1 MFILACLVILLNW
14 IRGLTRPTIV
24 ASDYFHLLPSL
35 RRQCFARRLS
45 VFLSVSRITQK
56 LLTNLMRFISRV
68 RHMTSKN
75 WLVISDDLNHV
86 MLGVVVGYRCLP
98 IGLCSVNGV
107 GIFAVFC
114 WVLCH
119 SLTDLSVFLLVR
131 ELKETARMYLM
142 LEQQI
147 AIESVVLCM
156 I

>member
-1 MFILACLVILLNW
+1 
-14 IRGLTRPTIV
+14 
-24 ASDYFHLLPSL
+24 
-35 RRQCFARRLS
+35 
-45 VFLSVSRITQK
+45 
-56 LLTNLMRFISRV
+56 
-68 RHMTSKN
+68 
-75 WLVISDDLNHV
+75 